1 VDGNKAVTRLQFFK
15 LIKPSLTETLNII
28 IIKITILDSPFF
40 FFFFFGKSNTIFVI
54 SDLKTAPLLN
64 FIKIDKLGNISNRH
78 FGSAILFLEKLRT
91 NS

>member
-15 LIKPSLTETLNII
+15 LIKRSLTETLNII

-40 FFFFFGKSNTIFVI
+40 FFFGKSNTIFVI
-54 SDLKTAPLLN
+54 NDLKTAPLLN